1 MHGKDMRGLYV
12 GGGDLVGTTFHGA
25 QESLFVA

>member
-1 MHGKDMRGLYV
+1 MHGKDMRGLHV
-12 GGGDLVGTTFHGA
+12 GGGDLAGTTFHEA